1 MNARIERVV
10 NSKNLVAR
18 IMLNEALDQKIR
30 ALEALKGKMINSGN
44 SGEFLESL
52 EWLEGFGTKDRGSC
66 ED

>member
-1 MNARIERVV
+1 MNARIEGVV

-52 EWLEGFGTKDRGSC
+52 EWLEGLGTKERGSC

>member
-52 EWLEGFGTKDRGSC
+52 EWLEGLGTEDRGSC

>member
-52 EWLEGFGTKDRGSC
+52 EWLEGFGTEDRGSC

>member
-18 IMLNEALDQKIR
+18 IMLNKALDQKIR
-30 ALEALKGKMINSGN
+30 ALEALKGKMINSGS

-52 EWLEGFGTKDRGSC
+52 EWLEGLGTKDRGSC